1 MISKMYCSYVMVIT
15 FHTRLTILLSFV
27 AITVIE
33 NMTYIVHYTSLL
45 HCLHITLLILLQFLI
60 GLFREMMD
68 GGKPNVVQSLD

>member
-33 NMTYIVHYTSLL
+33 NMTMYSTLL
-45 HCLHITLLILLQFLI
+45 HCYTAYTLHY
-60 GLFREMMD
+60 
-68 GGKPNVVQSLD
+68 